1 MGGSCVDQCAKSLF
15 SFGYNVG
22 MKRWE
27 IALAAAGAILV
38 ALGSFWIQRG
48 ELPRQDMILHAGDC
62 RLPLTILS
70 PPSNIKPA
78 GSVII
83 LHGLSA
89 NRRIM
94 LYLGQDFAGHGFR
107 AYLPDLPGHGDNTQP
122 FSFARAEECA
132 NQAVATLMIENHLT
146 SANTL
151 LLGHSM
157 GGEIAVRMADEIP
170 LASTIAISPAPMVM
184 PQRMPSNLL
193 VFSAQFDVWQL
204 KDQAEALRQAA
215 GGDRTAPEDFAQQR
229 AFDLIHVPLATHT
242 SMLDDRAVA
251 HRAELWAMQAL
262 YPRTDSKT
270 LALDLDL
277 STYGTFG
284 RGRLRLAGATI
295 GLIGIFLILPLA
307 VGIAAKAGGKTA
319 EYPREMPQLRH
330 WLILAEGA
338 IGAMIAVLLLLFGTP
353 LRFIHLYAGDYLGS
367 EAVIMGIVLLLFNRK
382 AARSIFSF
390 PPRQLLSVAVLAVA
404 IFLAFGKWF
413 DWEIS
418 SLSLNAPRW
427 IRFAELLPFA
437 WLFCYAEQAALG
449 VLGAGKARLA
459 RFGVFLGLRF
469 EIWLACVVALF
480 LLASGQILVPI
491 LVMQFGAFSI
501 AQGVASDALLR
512 RTGSAT
518 AAALF
523 GAILAAWFVAAVF
536 PIT

>member
-1 MGGSCVDQCAKSLF
+1 
-15 SFGYNVG
+15 

-27 IALAAAGAILV
+27 IALAVAGAILL
-38 ALGSFWIQRG
+38 ALGSFWIRRG
-48 ELPRQDMILHAGDC
+48 ELPRQDVTLQAGDC

-70 PPSNIKPA
+70 PLAGIKPA
-78 GSVII
+78 GSVIV
-83 LHGLSA
+83 LHGLAA

-94 LYLGQDFAGHGFR
+94 FYLGQDFAGHGFR
-107 AYLPDLPGHGDNTQP
+107 AYLPNLPGHGDNTQP
-122 FSFARAEECA
+122 FSFARAEYCA
-132 NQAVATLMIENHLT
+132 EQAVATLMRANHLDP
-146 SANTL
+146 ANTI

-157 GGEIAVRMADEIP
+157 GGEIAVRMADQIP
-170 LASTIAISPAPMVM
+170 LASTIAFSPAPMVM

-193 VFSAQFDVWQL
+193 VFSAQFDAWQL
-204 KDQAEALRQAA
+204 KGQANALQRAS
-215 GGDRTAPEDFAQQR
+215 GGDRTAPEDFAQKR

-242 SMLDDRAVA
+242 SMLDDRAVV
-251 HRAELWAMQAL
+251 HRAELWAMQVL
-262 YPRTDSKT
+262 YPRADQKT

-284 RGRLRLAGATI
+284 RGRLRLTGALI

-307 VGIAAKAGGKTA
+307 ISITAKAGGKAA
-319 EYPREMPQLRH
+319 ETQAMPPLRH

-338 IGAMIAVLLLLFGTP
+338 VGAMVAVLLLLFGTP
-353 LRFIHLYAGDYLGS
+353 LRFIHLYAGDYLAS
-367 EAVIMGIVLLLFNRK
+367 EAVIMAIVILLFNRK
-382 AARSIFSF
+382 AAHGIFSF
-390 PPRQLLSVAVLAVA
+390 HSRQLFCVAVLAVVV
-404 IFLAFGKWF
+404 FLALGKWF

-418 SLSLNAPRW
+418 SLWLNAPRW

-437 WLFCYAEQAALG
+437 WLFCYAEQAVLG
-449 VLGAGKARLA
+449 ALGAGKSRVA

-469 EIWLACVVALF
+469 EIWLACVIGLF
-480 LLASGQILVPI
+480 LLASGQILLPI